1 MADTP
6 STSQPT
12 DSQPTDAELAAL
24 ESQVSGDDWSGAAP
38 RQAKHFWPS
47 ATRLVGLL
55 APYKWQLAFVG
66 LLTVGC
72 VFLTVYAPRVLGR
85 AMDVIFSGVVSRQL
99 PAGLSTEQAVEGLRQ
114 TGHDRM
120 ADMAAAMDLVPGS
133 GIDFTKLGQLI
144 LIVIGMY
151 VVSSAFQLWQGL
163 VLNRLVMD
171 TVFKLRQDVEAK
183 IHALPLSYFDTTQRG
198 DLLSRTTN
206 DLDNVQQALQ
216 QALSQ
221 LFYNLLLVAGIT
233 VMMFTVSWQLALVA
247 LLAIP
252 LTGVIMAVI
261 GTRSQRQFV
270 SQWRSTGQ
278 LNGQVEESFTGQE
291 LSLIFGRTQ
300 AMREE
305 FDNRNTALYEA
316 SASAQFLSGM
326 MMPIMQFVSYLS
338 YVAIA
343 VLGGLRVAHGQMTLG
358 DGTAFVQ
365 YSREFNQPL
374 GQLGGMMQQIQSG
387 VASAERVFEF
397 LDADEQSP
405 EPAPAEGRSPQR
417 ARGLVEFRDVSF
429 SYDED
434 TPLIEGLNLRV
445 EPGQTA
451 AIVGP
456 TGAGK
461 TTLVNLIMRFYDI
474 DSGRILLDGTDTAE
488 LSRGQLRSQ
497 VGMVLQDA
505 VLFKGTIADNIRYGR
520 LDATDEEVIEAA
532 QATFVDR
539 FVHSLPDGYDTVIDQ
554 DGGSVSAGERQ
565 LITSARA
572 FLAQPALLIL
582 DEATSSVDTRTE
594 MLVQDAMN
602 ALRANRTSF
611 IIAHRLSTIRDADV
625 IIVMDNGRIVE
636 QGSHF
641 ELLARRGAYWRMN
654 MKS

>member
-99 PAGLSTEQAVEGLRQ
+99 PAGLSAEQAVEGLRQ

-358 DGTAFVQ
+358 DATAFIQ

-505 VLFKGTIADNIRYGR
+505 VLSKGTIADNIHYGR

-565 LITSARA
+565 LITIARA